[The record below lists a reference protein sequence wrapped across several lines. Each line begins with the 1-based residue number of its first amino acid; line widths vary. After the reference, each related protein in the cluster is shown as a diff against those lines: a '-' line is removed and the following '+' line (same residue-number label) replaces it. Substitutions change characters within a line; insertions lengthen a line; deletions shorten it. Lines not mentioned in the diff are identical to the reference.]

1 MPSLHNGF
9 PACCL
14 LVSLTQLQLR
24 ELVEWR
30 ASSAGRFPV
39 FQFFATLSVAHI
51 CCCCAALCCYGFLL
65 VSVLCSL
72 CVSQPC
78 CQIRGCLPSLPFSLL
93 SLPSFSFVRSR
104 LSLLCFADLV
114 LYASPSWIDS
124 DPSVSRSQA
133 GGLFRPHGVM
143 KAAHTFSGIHAPI
156 WLLQHVALG
165 TFGIYGYHIGI
176 WGSPGRDYLVT
187 ILFCLD
193 QPQ

>member
-1 MPSLHNGF
+1 MNLSSGER
-9 PACCL
+9 
-14 LVSLTQLQLR
+14 VLQ
-24 ELVEWR
+24 VG
-30 ASSAGRFPV
+30 S
-39 FQFFATLSVAHI
+39 QFFSFCYPL
-51 CCCCAALCCYGFLL
+51 CCSHLLLLCCALL
-65 VSVLCSL
+65 LRLPPRLRSLFSL
-72 CVSQPC
+72 CLPALLSDS
-78 CQIRGCLPSLPFSLL
+78 GLPSPFSLL

-104 LSLLCFADLV
+104 LSLLADLV

-165 TFGIYGYHIGI
+165 TFGMYGYHIGI
-176 WGSPGRDYLVT
+176 MGSPGRDYLVT

-193 QPQ
+193 G